1 MDIDIIDIRT
11 LGYLSST
18 STVVSAT
25 TICNLTTAA
34 AAAAAVNQ
42 SDTGGDGGG
51 TGGTSGSGR
60 TGPKDSGDDDDV
72 DALSPLS
79 MSFLGVF
86 LSIVIFL
93 SVAGNILVCIAIY
106 TERSLRRIGNLFLA
120 SLAIADLFVASLVM
134 TFAGVNDLLGYWIFG
149 AQFCDTWV
157 AFDVM
162 CSTASILNLCA
173 ISLDRYIHIKDPL
186 RYGRWV
192 TRRVAIG
199 TIVVIWL
206 LAALVSFVPISLD
219 LHRDKRDETDTSLI
233 INGVKYETC
242 ALDLTPTYAVVSSC
256 ISFYVPCIVMIG
268 IYCRLYCYAQK
279 HVKSI
284 RAVTRPGE
292 ISEKR
297 YRSIRRPKPNKNKLK
312 LRQLAAHASSP
323 YHVSDHKAAIT
334 VGVIMG
340 VFLVCWVPFFCVN
353 IIAAFCKTCIG
364 PQTFKVLSW
373 LGYSNSAFNP
383 IIYSIF
389 NTEFRAAF
397 KRILTTRSAW
407 CCGQEMGN
415 IYPRHSD
422 RYVTDYAAKNVV
434 MNSGRSSADLEQD
447 EAEDQQYFSIF

>member
-1 MDIDIIDIRT
+1 MGCR
-11 LGYLSST
+11 LAK
-18 STVVSAT
+18 VVSAT
-25 TICNLTTAA
+25 TICNLTAA
-34 AAAAAVNQ
+34 AAAANQ
-42 SDTGGDGGG
+42 SDGSGDGGG
-51 TGGTSGSGR
+51 GGGGGGTAGGGVAG
-60 TGPKDSGDDDDV
+60 GPDDGGDDDDV

-79 MSFLGVF
+79 MSCLGVF

-297 YRSIRRPKPNKNKLK
+297 YRSIRRPKANCASSINKKLK
-312 LRQLAAHASSP
+312 LRQLAQQASSP

-389 NTEFRAAF
+389 NTEFREAF
-397 KRILTTRSAW
+397 KRILTTRSSW

-447 EAEDQQYFSIF
+447 DQEYFEIF

>member
-1 MDIDIIDIRT
+1 M
-11 LGYLSST
+11 GGM
-18 STVVSAT
+18 VVSAT

>member
-1 MDIDIIDIRT
+1 MVDMDMMDMRGA
-11 LGYLSST
+11 LGFLSSTT
-18 STVVSAT
+18 STVVTAT
-25 TICNLTTAA
+25 TICNLTVTG
-34 AAAAAVNQ
+34 NQ
-42 SDTGGDGGG
+42 TDGSGDGRGTGAGSGGG
-51 TGGTSGSGR
+51 TLAEDGEE
-60 TGPKDSGDDDDV
+60 DDM
-72 DALSPLS
+72 DALSPLA
-79 MSFLGVF
+79 MSCLGVF

-297 YRSIRRPKPNKNKLK
+297 YRSIRKPKANKNKLK
-312 LRQLAAHASSP
+312 LRQLAHTASSP

-364 PQTFKVLSW
+364 GQTFKVLSW

-422 RYVTDYAAKNVV
+422 RNKQYPVKSISQSTDIANI
-434 MNSGRSSADLEQD
+434 DLEQNKND
-447 EAEDQQYFSIF
+447 NNITKSIFLLIKN